1 MLYFSQDGK
10 SDVVITQKD
19 VREVQLAKAAISAG
33 IAIMMKEISLEKAQ
47 LAKISIAGAFG
58 NYIRNTSAINIG
70 LLPKIEEEK
79 ICSLGN
85 SAGIGA
91 SMILLSEQS
100 REEVEKVAREIEH
113 IELAARGD
121 FQDQYMMAMMF

>member
-1 MLYFSQDGK
+1 G
-10 SDVVITQKD
+10 V
-19 VREVQLAKAAISAG
+19 
-33 IAIMMKEISLEKAQ
+33 KEDQ

-58 NYIRNTSAINIG
+58 NYIRNTSAIHIG

-79 ICSLGN
+79 IHSLGN

-91 SMILLSEQS
+91 SMILLSCDS
-100 REEVEKVAREIEH
+100 KEEAEKVAREIEH
-113 IELAARGD
+113 IELAARSD